1 MAEFCLD
8 CWNKINETHDSKRRY
23 AFSRDKDLCE
33 ECGRYKRV
41 IVAERVW
48 SRAQRGLVKVI
59 KNVQNETK
67 NK

>member
-8 CWNKINETHDSKRRY
+8 CWNKINETHDSKWRY

-41 IVAERVW
+41 IVVERFW
-48 SRAQRGLVKVI
+48 SRAQRVLIEAIGNIRKQEE
-59 KNVQNETK
+59 K
-67 NK
+67 